1 MTTRLFLAG
10 SVVIDLVMRVPKL
23 PPRGGDVLASD
34 TAQRVGGGL
43 NVLTAARRLGLPAV
57 YAGVHGT
64 GPFGDRVRAALHA
77 EGIDVALAPRA
88 DADTG
93 FCVAL
98 VDDGAE
104 RTFATA
110 PGAEGTLTPEDTAR
124 MAAALRPGDVVQL
137 SGYGLAY
144 PGTAAALADFAAALP
159 DDVVLC
165 LDPGPLVDEIDAER
179 LRRVL
184 ARCDWLSC
192 NRREGRLLTDLDG
205 AASAAE
211 ALTGRVG
218 PGGGVL
224 VRSDADGCWLATGAG
239 PAVHVPGRPVRVVDS
254 NGAGDAHVGAF
265 LVLLAR
271 GATPLEAARAA
282 NTAAALAV
290 TRPGPATSPTGAEL
304 AAALGPADPLYPVL
318 TVG

>member
-1 MTTRLFLAG
+1 MNTRLFLAG
-10 SVVIDLVMRVPKL
+10 NVIIDLVMRVPQL

-34 TAQRVGGGL
+34 TTQRVGGGL
-43 NVLTAARRLGLPAV
+43 NVLTAARRMGLPAV
-57 YAGVHGT
+57 YAGIHGT
-64 GPFGDRVRAALHA
+64 GPFGDRVRAALQA
-77 EGIDVALAPRA
+77 ERIDVALPPRT

-98 VDDGAE
+98 VDDGGE

-110 PGAEGTLTPEDTAR
+110 PGAEGALTPDDTAR
-124 MAAALRPGDVVQL
+124 MAAALRPGDIVQL

-165 LDPGPLVDEIDAER
+165 LDPGPLVADIDAER

-192 NRREGRLLTDLDG
+192 NRREARLLSDLDD
-205 AASAAE
+205 AAAAD
-211 ALTGRVG
+211 ALTGRIK

-224 VRSDADGCWLATGAG
+224 VRGDADGCWLATGTS

-254 NGAGDAHVGAF
+254 NGAGDAHTGAF
-265 LVLLAR
+265 LALL
-271 GATPLEAARAA
+271 GQGITPLEAARAA
-282 NTAAALAV
+282 NAAAALAV
-290 TRPGPATSPTGAEL
+290 TRPGPATSPTSAEL
-304 AAALGPADPLYPVL
+304 ATALGPTDPLHRTL
-318 TVG
+318 TAD